1 MMIKHTPA
9 LLLALG
15 LTACVGPHDDL
26 QQWMNDTRQAA
37 KANLQQPEPPQLPT
51 PASYTPPINS
61 NMNAFNSARL
71 KMGMQG
77 SNAPDMNRPKEVLEN
92 FSLENLLYVGSL
104 SGAGK
109 ATSAYVS
116 ADNHVYTVKVGN
128 YLGQNYGRIT
138 AIHPDKLIITEQVE
152 DTYGEWTQRQVEMPL
167 NEPVSNQN

>member
-1 MMIKHTPA
+1 MMKRSSL

-15 LTACVGPHDDL
+15 LGACAGPHEDL

-37 KANLQQPEPPQLPT
+37 KANMKQPEAPQLPT
-51 PASYTPPINS
+51 PATYTPPVNN

-92 FSLENLLYVGSL
+92 FSLENLRYVGSL
-104 SGAGK
+104 SGKGK

-116 ADNHVYTVKVGN
+116 ADNHVYTVKIGN

-167 NEPVSNQN
+167 NEQVSNQN